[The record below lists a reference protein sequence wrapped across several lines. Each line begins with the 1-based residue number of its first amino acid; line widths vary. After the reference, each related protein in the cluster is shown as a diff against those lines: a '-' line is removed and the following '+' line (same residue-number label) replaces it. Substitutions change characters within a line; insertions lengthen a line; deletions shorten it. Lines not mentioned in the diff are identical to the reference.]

1 MAVDL
6 LRKQRRRGPGRPF
19 VRGQSGNPAGR
30 PVGSRN
36 KATMAAEQLLDGEA
50 AALTRKAVGLALGG
64 DALALRLCVER
75 IIAPRRGRPVALAL
89 PPIDSVAD
97 LARAMAA
104 IAAAAASGA
113 LTPGEAAQFA
123 RLVETFGRAIDA
135 TDIDRRLRSLEAANA
150 APHQGWQVEGWSG
163 G

>member
-30 PVGSRN
+30 PMGSRN

-75 IIAPRRGRPVALAL
+75 IIAPCRGRPVELAL

-97 LARAMAA
+97 LAPTMAA

-113 LTPGEAAQFA
+113 ITPGEAAQFA

-135 TDIDRRLRSLEAANA
+135 TDFDRRLRSLEAANA
-150 APHQGWQVEGWSG
+150 APHQAWQVGGWSG